1 MSTDYTEKIVL
12 YMNNVTT
19 AFLQTCQYCF
29 VKKGRESVAFITTLP
44 NTRSSLGMS
53 MTSVMNV
60 INVGKQ
66 QACKHAS

>member
-1 MSTDYTEKIVL
+1 MVTVTVTVTVMVMVVVVVVVVVGVVVIV
-12 YMNNVTT
+12 T
-19 AFLQTCQYCF
+19 
-29 VKKGRESVAFITTLP
+29 FITTLP
-44 NTRSSLGMS
+44 NTRRSLGTS

>member
-1 MSTDYTEKIVL
+1 MGISIFLVQKRLDVSSKHTLYMIGVKIV
-12 YMNNVTT
+12 T
-19 AFLQTCQYCF
+19 
-29 VKKGRESVAFITTLP
+29 FITTLP
-44 NTRSSLGMS
+44 NTRSSLGTS

>member
-1 MSTDYTEKIVL
+1 MVTVTVTVMVVVVVVVVVGVVVIV
-12 YMNNVTT
+12 T
-19 AFLQTCQYCF
+19 
-29 VKKGRESVAFITTLP
+29 FITTLP
-44 NTRSSLGMS
+44 NTRRSLCTS